1 MPIKRLKVS
10 SGVYDVSIIGGGI
23 VGLMVA
29 YELAHFDSR
38 VLLIESCPEPG
49 WGVSKAHA
57 AVVHVVQLPFSSI
70 KSRMAREG
78 NRKLEEICRDLGVRF
93 QRTSSLAVALKL
105 HHFLAMPLVALY
117 LKLNLGKDFPVR
129 LRGRRWL
136 REKEPNLSR
145 KALGAIEV
153 EGYGLV
159 DNFDLLYGLYE
170 FARENG
176 VEFAF
181 GERVVSLSV
190 EPDFIVVKT
199 NKGEYRTRYLVNA
212 AGLGADEI
220 AKMTGDDIEFELG
233 KGALLVF
240 ERRATNRFVA
250 PMYLKPD
257 PKTKGGAIMY
267 TVDGRGL
274 WGPNLRPAKDKFDT
288 AVDEEDVEALRRK
301 FSPLLGTDAGIPL
314 KAYAGIRPIP
324 PENDFR
330 IVFSKSSNR
339 VVHVLGTESPAF
351 TASPVIAGRVVG
363 MLREA
368 GLTLKPKPT
377 KPRKP
382 FPRLRDN
389 PEAGRGRVVCTCSLV
404 TEAEVREAV
413 RRGSRT
419 LQGVMFRTGAG
430 MGVCQG
436 SRCAAEIMRII
447 ADELGVPVEQVTLR
461 GDGSWLV
468 RK

>member
-1 MPIKRLKVS
+1 MGREP
-10 SGVYDVSIIGGGI
+10 YDVAIVGGGI
-23 VGLMVA
+23 VGLMIA
-29 YELAHFDSR
+29 YKLAHHD
-38 VLLIESCPEPG
+38 VKAVLIEACPEPG

-57 AVVHVVQLPFSSI
+57 AIVHVVQLPFSSV
-70 KSRMAREG
+70 KSKMAREG
-78 NRKLEEICRDLGVRF
+78 NKQLEKICRELGVRF
-93 QRTSSLAVALKL
+93 ERTSSLAVAMKL

-117 LKLNLGKDFPVR
+117 LKLNLGKEFPVK

-136 REKEPNLSR
+136 RREEPTLAK

-153 EGYGLV
+153 EGYGFV

-176 VEFAF
+176 VDFVF
-181 GERVVSLSV
+181 GEKVTGLTV
-190 EPDFIVVKT
+190 EPGYVTVRT
-199 NKGEYRTRYLVNA
+199 SRGEYVARYVVNA
-212 AGLGADEI
+212 AGLWADEI
-220 AKMTGDDIEFELG
+220 AKMTGDDVSFELG

-240 ERRATNRFVA
+240 EKKATKRFIA
-250 PMYLKPD
+250 PLYLKPD

-288 AVDEEDVEALRRK
+288 AVDEEDVEALMRK
-301 FSPLLGTDAGIPL
+301 FSPLLEADPGIPL

-330 IVFSKSSNR
+330 IVFSKASKR
-339 VVHVLGTESPAF
+339 VVHVIGTESPAF
-351 TASPVIAGRVVG
+351 TASPVIADKVLA
-363 MLREA
+363 MLQEA
-368 GLTLKPKPT
+368 GLGLKPKAV

-389 PEAGRGRVVCTCSLV
+389 PEAGKGRVVCTCSLV
-404 TEAEVREAV
+404 TEEEIREAV

-430 MGVCQG
+430 LGVCQG

-447 ADELGVPVEQVTLR
+447 AEELGVPLEQVTLR
-461 GDGSWLV
+461 GGGSWLV
-468 RK
+468 KK

>member
-1 MPIKRLKVS
+1 MGGEP
-10 SGVYDVSIIGGGI
+10 YDVAIVGGGI
-23 VGLMVA
+23 VGLMLA
-29 YELAHFDSR
+29 YKLAHYDVR
-38 VLLIESCPEPG
+38 TLVIEACPEPG

-57 AVVHVVQLPFSSI
+57 AVVHVVQLPFSSL

-78 NRKLEEICRDLGVRF
+78 NRQLEKICRELGVRF
-93 QRTSSLAVALKL
+93 ERTSSLAVAMKL

-117 LKLNLGKDFPVR
+117 LKLNLGKEFPVK
-129 LRGRRWL
+129 LRGRSWL
-136 REKEPNLSR
+136 RREEPALSK

-176 VEFAF
+176 VDFAF
-181 GERVVSLSV
+181 GEKVSGISV
-190 EPDFIVVKT
+190 EPEFVTVKT
-199 NKGEYRTRYLVNA
+199 SRGEYRARYVVNA
-212 AGLGADEI
+212 AGLWADEI
-220 AKMTGDDIEFELG
+220 AKMTGDDVDFELG

-240 ERRATNRFVA
+240 ERRVTKRFIA
-250 PMYLKPD
+250 PLYLKPD

-274 WGPNLRPAKDKFDT
+274 WGPNLRPARGKSDT
-288 AVDEEDVEALRRK
+288 AVDEEDVEALMRK
-301 FSPLLGTDAGIPL
+301 FSPLLDADPGIPL

-330 IVFSKSSNR
+330 IVYSKASSR
-339 VVHVLGTESPAF
+339 VVHAMGTESPAF
-351 TASPVIAGRVVG
+351 TASPVIADKIIA

-368 GLTLKPKPT
+368 GLTLKPKAV
-377 KPRKP
+377 KPRRP

-389 PEAGRGRVVCTCSLV
+389 PEAGRGRVVCACSLV
-404 TEAEVREAV
+404 TEEEVREAV

-436 SRCAAEIMRII
+436 SRCAAEVMRII
-447 ADELGVPVEQVTLR
+447 AEELGIPLEEVTLR
-461 GDGSWLV
+461 GGGSWLV
-468 RK
+468 KK